1 MAETNT
7 TTMILREKYIEGDIA
22 NVMSNSGYSSL
33 FICDDDITIKV
44 MWVNFNHNIA
54 FITSSFFFF
63 INYVFRFSILMN
75 FTF

>member
-1 MAETNT
+1 MFVLVEMHVIMAETNT

-44 MWVNFNHNIA
+44 M
-54 FITSSFFFF
+54 
-63 INYVFRFSILMN
+63 
-75 FTF
+75 